1 MEKFSPAV
9 SVIIPM
15 FNVEKYLAVC
25 LESLL
30 IQTFTDF
37 EVIVADDCSTDN
49 SVAIAESYLEKFG
62 GRLKI
67 LTLEENTG
75 SGAVPR
81 NVGLEYACG
90 KYIYFVDNDDLLID
104 NALETLYNFAEEF
117 GAEVIYM
124 EKFFSCGEEP
134 IPQEVNLSAWCYA
147 NSFVEEPTLETKN
160 ISKRVKTFLR
170 SIFCWAPWSKFLRR
184 NFLVDNDIKF
194 PPMTIADD
202 VVHTF
207 NLIYLA
213 EKFLHVPTPLYV
225 HRENASSIMLKK
237 RSPQQMIQF
246 RTSPLI
252 NGLECLDEFMR
263 GLEFFKQNPV
273 VRLQVLNFFALMQF
287 DNMKDALKSLEP
299 QEIYEIFLREFSKAG
314 NSQSALISYLL
325 LMTNLYRN
333 ELIK

>member
-1 MEKFSPAV
+1 MKSFSPSV
-9 SVIIPM
+9 SVIIPVY
-15 FNVEKYLAVC
+15 NAEKYLAVC

-30 IQTFTDF
+30 IQTFRDF
-37 EVIVADDCSTDN
+37 EVIVVDDYSTD
-49 SVAIAESYLEKFG
+49 SSLAIAESYLEKFG

-67 LTLEENTG
+67 LMLEENTG

-81 NVGLEYACG
+81 NVGLEYACS
-90 KYIYFVDNDDLLID
+90 KYIFFVDNDDFIVD
-104 NALETLYNFAEEF
+104 NTLETLYNLAEEYQ
-117 GAEVIYM
+117 ADIVYM

-134 IPQEVNLSAWCYA
+134 IPQEVNLSAWCY
-147 NSFVEEPTLETKN
+147 NKSFVEEPAFETKN
-160 ISKRVKTFLR
+160 ISKRVETFLR

-194 PPMTIADD
+194 PSMTIAED

-207 NLIYLA
+207 KLICLA
-213 EKFLHVPTPLYV
+213 EKFLHLPTPLYV
-225 HRENASSIMLKK
+225 HRENTSSMMLKK
-237 RSPQQMIQF
+237 HSPQQMIKF

-287 DNMKDALKSLEP
+287 DNMKDALKNLEP
-299 QEIYEIFLREFSKAG
+299 QKVYEIFLREFAAAG
-314 NSQSALISYLL
+314 SSQPALVSYLL